1 MAWALYGR
9 SNRAAII
16 DDWSVQRLAQD
27 CRRPKGER
35 GVRSALNVI
44 NRIGLAV
51 KDRPSRRLA
60 WVWKLNVGG
69 LDWPMVY
76 NRAAGS
82 EPEIQT
88 TLQNRSESPVRH
100 FRAGGGKRP
109 RSIAFIRH
117 GRGRCTIRQ
126 HLPILLCMTHY
137 HAWLRSGRSFLMQ
150 PRRFEAR
157 STAQW
162 WAAKARPLTGDRLV
176 LACTGCPR
184 PSRSTAPS
192 TRSVARAVA
201 DELGLEPDQ
210 VGRVLAAAKAHR
222 GRLKAERALQ
232 PNGGDDP
239 PEALAVELAAE
250 RG

>member
-1 MAWALYGR
+1 MKACPPERGLWRTAVAAAIGDNLQFIDAGRAPYRAALVHQVAWALYGR

-51 KDRPSRRLA
+51 KDRPSQRLP

-100 FRAGGGKRP
+100 FRAGGG
-109 RSIAFIRH
+109 
-117 GRGRCTIRQ
+117 
-126 HLPILLCMTHY
+126 
-137 HAWLRSGRSFLMQ
+137 
-150 PRRFEAR
+150 
-157 STAQW
+157 
-162 WAAKARPLTGDRLV
+162 
-176 LACTGCPR
+176 
-184 PSRSTAPS
+184 
-192 TRSVARAVA
+192 
-201 DELGLEPDQ
+201 
-210 VGRVLAAAKAHR
+210 
-222 GRLKAERALQ
+222 
-232 PNGGDDP
+232 
-239 PEALAVELAAE
+239 
-250 RG
+250 